1 MLKLLMDTL
10 EKISK
15 IDPNRIAIKAQ
26 DKVLTYYDV
35 EKLTNTIANKL
46 VEKVGDNQ
54 RVVVALPHGINQIL
68 ILIAIIKSNNCYVPI
83 DYTTKEDKIKKIFSS
98 TKAIIYVS
106 DKEIPCLS
114 DNDYLDVTELM
125 LKNSDKLKELNPFVY
140 LKSREAYILH
150 TSGTTGAPK
159 GVVISISNLDY
170 ILKNLGMLTPVT
182 EDSSFLF
189 STPYTFD
196 VSITEMLGWIIGGGS
211 VYCLDLKV
219 RSNYKK
225 LDDIIVRN
233 SISHIAFSPTAFLAF
248 IEKLGPTNLKK
259 LNASLDYV
267 VIAGEKF
274 NPLIYHIWKNNGL
287 TFTLIN
293 AYGPTETT
301 IYATAYKLSTNEG
314 ENIPIGLPLDGVD
327 WIIKEE
333 QKENHGELYI
343 GGAGV
348 AKGYTLPEL
357 TKEAFTTINGKLYY
371 ATGDIVFRKK
381 GQFYYV
387 GRKDNQIQKNGI
399 RIELGEIEKNI
410 EQNTN
415 VSQVT
420 VLQLD
425 KKILAFYKGAIESSK
440 LKNFCLKNMPK
451 YLMPNSFIKVEQFP
465 LTSSRKISK
474 TALIKLYNDRQ
485 KNKVVD
491 GSEQYDLDKGSKE
504 ILKLL
509 ADTLKVSVKAIDL
522 SQDFFESG
530 GDSLTL
536 FTFIMD
542 FEASYGVS
550 VSMDNVYGKELFS
563 LIQELKNLSKKQI
576 QETQSIT
583 SIEEKKSSTNSLKKD
598 LDILY
603 TDYLMVDNEVLS
615 KFEAIH
621 SQRIYYYDDFRNIV
635 TCTFEYKNCSVEK
648 VKKAVQQVVS
658 SNDLLHS
665 RLSFKEIGL
674 NFEIIKPN
682 LSIPVLS
689 VSNQSELISLE
700 KLLEEVGENA
710 IPNSRNKGGQLAMP
724 IIITQGMMCGKII
737 FQMDHSISDLASIN
751 VIKKQI
757 GSILN
762 SYDGEIEQGES
773 YRYYCQKIKEVN
785 ERSSL
790 ENNPYHNLLLK
801 EAKKIKRNKALLPNS
816 NYSLSI
822 IPAPDYSNVYSIL
835 YLSYLVSQ
843 NLCKESKNSSLIV
856 STIFNNREI
865 RNLNLHNTIGD
876 CHSSRYLI
884 YKENDD
890 FRLYR
895 KRNIGFLTHAD
906 DSVMYY
912 RPGFI
917 FNEYYPRRSEWR
929 SKLKQDLTNIS
940 LVSLNFI
947 GILNKEKKN
956 FYLENFSEIPDFLSK
971 NPKIYI
977 TSFRYKNDIYILSN
991 KNMEL

>member
-1 MLKLLMDTL
+1 M
-10 EKISK
+10 
-15 IDPNRIAIKAQ
+15 
-26 DKVLTYYDV
+26 
-35 EKLTNTIANKL
+35 
-46 VEKVGDNQ
+46 
-54 RVVVALPHGINQIL
+54 
-68 ILIAIIKSNNCYVPI
+68 
-83 DYTTKEDKIKKIFSS
+83 
-98 TKAIIYVS
+98 
-106 DKEIPCLS
+106 
-114 DNDYLDVTELM
+114 
-125 LKNSDKLKELNPFVY
+125 Y

-159 GVVISISNLDY
+159 GVVVSISNLDY

-248 IEKLGPTNLKK
+248 IEKLSLTNLKK

-301 IYATAYKLSTNEG
+301 IYATAYKLSENEG
-314 ENIPIGLPLDGVD
+314 ENIPIGLPLDGVE
-327 WIIKEE
+327 WIIKEDK
-333 QKENHGELYI
+333 KENHGELYI

-381 GQFYYV
+381 RKFYYV

-410 EQNTN
+410 EQNKN

-451 YLMPNSFIKVEQFP
+451 YLMPNSFIKVDQFP
-465 LTSSRKISK
+465 FTSSRKISK

-491 GSEQYDLDKGSKE
+491 GSEHCDLDNESKE

-522 SQDFFESG
+522 SQDFFENG

-576 QETQSIT
+576 QEIQSIA
-583 SIEEKKSSTNSLKKD
+583 SIEEEKSSTNNLKKD
-598 LDILY
+598 LEILY
-603 TDYLMVDNEVLS
+603 TDYLMADNEVIS
-615 KFEAIH
+615 TFETIH

-635 TCTFEYKNCSVEK
+635 TSSFEYKNCSVEK
-648 VKKAVQQVVS
+648 VKQVVQQVIT

-665 RLSFKEIGL
+665 RLSFKERVL

-682 LSIPVLS
+682 LSIPVLR
-689 VSNQSELISLE
+689 VSNQAELISLE
-700 KLLEEVGENA
+700 KLLEEIGENT
-710 IPNSRNKGGQLAMP
+710 IPNSRNQGGQLAIP
-724 IIITQGMMCGKII
+724 IIISQGMCGKII

-757 GSILN
+757 GNVLN
-762 SYDGEIEQGES
+762 SYDGKIEQGKS

-785 ERSSL
+785 KRSSL
-790 ENNPYHNLLLK
+790 ENNTYHHLLLK
-801 EAKKIKRNKALLPNS
+801 ESKKIEKNKALLPNS

-822 IPAPDYSNVYSIL
+822 IPAPDYSNVYSML
-835 YLSYLVSQ
+835 YISYLISQ
-843 NLCKESKNSSLIV
+843 KLCKESKNNSLIV

-865 RNLNLHNTIGD
+865 RSLNLHNTIGD

-895 KRNIGFLTHAD
+895 KRNIEFLTHAAD
-906 DSVMYY
+906 DVMYY

-917 FNEYYPRRSEWR
+917 FNEYYPKRLEWQ
-929 SKLKQDLTNIS
+929 SKLKQDLANIS

-956 FYLENFSEIPDFLSK
+956 FYLENFSEIPEFLSE
-971 NPKIYI
+971 NSKIYI